1 MDAKERSFPVRVRG
15 NARFSGPAEPMG
27 LCLRLCPRCVN
38 PKLENSFSFAHL
50 GSMLIHPITPAQIRA
65 GRGLLKWTQGVLAS
79 RASISAVTLN
89 MIESDQVAP
98 RTKTLDAIRTV
109 LEGEG
114 IRFIG
119 DAAEGFGVM
128 MRPRADAPANPSA
141 NPSGSKSLREKTS
154 SSMRAAG

>member
-1 MDAKERSFPVRVRG
+1 MLTD
-15 NARFSGPAEPMG
+15 PAA
-27 LCLRLCPRCVN
+27 
-38 PKLENSFSFAHL
+38 S
-50 GSMLIHPITPAQIRA
+50 PITAAQIRA
-65 GRGLLKWTQGVLAS
+65 GRGLLKWTQGILAS

-98 RTKTLDAIRTV
+98 RTKTLAAIRSV

-128 MRPRADAPANPSA
+128 MRPRADPSA
-141 NPSGSKSLREKTS
+141 NPGRSEPSGGKTS
-154 SSMRAAG
+154 SSMRAAE

>member
-1 MDAKERSFPVRVRG
+1 MLTD
-15 NARFSGPAEPMG
+15 PATG
-27 LCLRLCPRCVN
+27 
-38 PKLENSFSFAHL
+38 
-50 GSMLIHPITPAQIRA
+50 PITPAQIRA

-98 RTKTLDAIRTV
+98 RNRTLAAIRSV

-119 DAAEGFGVM
+119 DDEAGYGVI
-128 MRPRADAPANPSA
+128 MRRRPPSD
-141 NPSGSKSLREKTS
+141 SGSSGAGHPQASR
-154 SSMRAAG
+154 SMRAAE